1 MLIQVL
7 VVLANGSAT
16 GCPGRALRR
25 CHGPA
30 ACSRSA
36 VILAFVLVQADVLSF
51 PLAFV
56 GGRGIR

>member
-1 MLIQVL
+1 MKIQVL

-36 VILAFVLVQADVLSF
+36 VILAFVLALVPALPSFKPTFYLS
-51 PLAFV
+51 L
-56 GGRGIR
+56 